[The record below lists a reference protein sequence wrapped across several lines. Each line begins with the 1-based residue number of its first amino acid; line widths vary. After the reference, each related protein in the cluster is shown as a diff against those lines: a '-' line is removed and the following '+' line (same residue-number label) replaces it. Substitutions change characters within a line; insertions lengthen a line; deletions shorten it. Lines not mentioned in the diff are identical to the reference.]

1 MRRAV
6 DADGRAQHLTCVVRR
21 PALEAAIAAVAAA
34 GPLDG
39 VSMRRLLE
47 PLRMV
52 DVPVPQRATMDVD
65 TWADANA
72 VGATGGER
80 RMSVSDE
87 EFDRLLADWADRVR
101 SELDI
106 ADAPLDIEQVLGVA
120 GVAAHAVMRPAAP
133 ITTYLAG
140 YAAGLA
146 AAGGADAEAAARDVL
161 DRVRRLAAP

>member
-1 MRRAV
+1 
-6 DADGRAQHLTCVVRR
+6 
-21 PALEAAIAAVAAA
+21 
-34 GPLDG
+34 
-39 VSMRRLLE
+39 
-47 PLRMV
+47 
-52 DVPVPQRATMDVD
+52 
-65 TWADANA
+65 
-72 VGATGGER
+72 
-80 RMSVSDE
+80 MSVSDE